1 MTSQGWEINRQGKG
15 LTKMPVE
22 SKKRITESKPIE
34 TVMFEHMHGN
44 VLGSGQREPRISWVY
59 RHELYEDKVAGAQI
73 RIRRA
78 KPGEETREEII
89 GVDYRGNHLHA
100 WPVEPLESRERTSVA
115 VRLVDDKGQASAWS
129 DEVSL
134 ETGILEAGDR
144 LGAMVGPGW
153 YESTTDWRHAPLMR
167 KEFELKAK
175 PASARL
181 YLTAYGLVEAE
192 INGRKVG
199 SDILT
204 PGWTSYDDRLL
215 YWTYDVTDYLQNKG
229 NALGLWLGDGWYRG
243 RLGFRGGK
251 VNIYGD
257 RLGAYAQLNV
267 TYADGS
273 EDVIVTNAYD
283 KTWKAHKGPI
293 VSSGLCEGEEYDA
306 RLEEQGWSEPGFDDA
321 NWEPVAELPLDV
333 DKLTEPIAPA
343 VREIDRH
350 RPVSIQQHGAHA
362 YLIDMGVNCTQ
373 RLRFKIHGFNVGQ
386 SFTVQHAEVLEDGE
400 LATAPLRRGHQI
412 DRYTSNGED
421 TFWEPRFTIH
431 GFRYAL
437 VEGWPSDLEP
447 DDVVAIAYGSDLERT
462 GWLETSDE
470 RVNQLHDNIVRSM
483 NSNFVSIPTD
493 CPQRDERLGWTGDIA
508 LFAPTAAMLFDVEG
522 FLSSW
527 LHDLNVETDKFGSV
541 PYYVPY
547 FPLGEWQ
554 TPKVQALA
562 IWGDSAVLV
571 PWAIYMDSGD
581 KVMLGKQ
588 YNLVV
593 KWIEEVS
600 GYLSP
605 DGVWDRR
612 PGIVYG
618 QLGDWLDPTAPP
630 DDMAKALTAKELVA
644 TAYFARSARL
654 ASKMASDL
662 GLVQYQD
669 KYAELADHVKEGFI
683 SRFVGEDGLMTSD
696 TQCAYALAIHFGLLD
711 DHSDLK
717 KFAGRRLAQLVRDR
731 DYTVGTG
738 FAGTPY
744 ILPALTETGHL
755 EEAYRLF
762 LSDKCPSWLYQVS
775 MGATTT
781 WERWDSMLPNGKV
794 NSGVGMTSFNHYALG
809 SVAEWMY
816 STLGG
821 LVMSSPGWHRFKIA
835 PKPWGPIKDAHV
847 VHKTAL
853 GTIDLTWKYKAD
865 EGKLFIDAAIP
876 EGSSALVEVGEYS
889 DCIHAGMHH
898 LVYEYKS

>member
-1 MTSQGWEINRQGKG
+1 MPQTQEASLIESK
-15 LTKMPVE
+15 PVE
-22 SKKRITESKPIE
+22 S
-34 TVMFEHMHGN
+34 VMFEHMHGD
-44 VLGSGQREPRISWVY
+44 VLGAGQREPRISWTY
-59 RHELYEDKVAGAQI
+59 SPGQDWDGITGAQI
-73 RIRRA
+73 RIRRNM
-78 KPGEETREEII
+78 PGEGAREETVV
-89 GVDYRGNHLHA
+89 VDYRQNHLHA
-100 WPVEPLESRERTSVA
+100 WPVAPLQPRERTTVA
-115 VRLVDDKGQASAWS
+115 VRLVDEKGSFSQWS
-129 DEVSL
+129 DEVNL
-134 ETGILEAGDR
+134 ETGILAAGDR

-167 KEFELKAK
+167 KEFELKGK
-175 PASARL
+175 PVSARL

-192 INGRKVG
+192 LNGRKVG
-199 SDILT
+199 GDILT

-215 YWTYDVTDYLQNKG
+215 YWTFDVTDLLQG
-229 NALGLWLGDGWYRG
+229 RANALGLWLGDGWYRG

-273 EDVIVTNAYD
+273 EEVVVTNAYD
-283 KTWKAHKGPI
+283 RTWKAHKGPI

-306 RLEEQGWSEPGFDDA
+306 RLEEEGWSEPGFDDSD
-321 NWEPVAELPLDV
+321 WEPVTELPLDV
-333 DKLTEPIAPA
+333 DKMAEPISPA
-343 VREIDRH
+343 VREIGRR
-350 RPVSIQQHGAHA
+350 RPVSIQQHGSHA

-373 RLRFKIHGFNVGQ
+373 RLRFNIHGFESGQ
-386 SFTVQHAEVLEDGE
+386 SFQVQHAEVLEDGE
-400 LATAPLRRGHQI
+400 LATAPLRRGSQI
-412 DRYTSNGED
+412 DRYTSDGKD
-421 TFWEPRFTIH
+421 AVWEPRFTIH

-437 VEGWPSDLEP
+437 VEGWPGDLGP
-447 DDVVAIAYGSDLERT
+447 DDVTAIAYGSAVERT
-462 GWLETSDE
+462 GWFETSDD

-527 LHDLNVETDKFGSV
+527 LHDLKVETEKFGSV

-547 FPLGEWQ
+547 VPLGEWQ

-581 KVMLGKQ
+581 KVLLGEQFK
-588 YNLVV
+588 LVV

-644 TAYFARSARL
+644 TAYFARSAGL
-654 ASKMASDL
+654 ASRMASEL
-662 GLVQYQD
+662 GMEQYRD
-669 KYAELADHVKEGFI
+669 DYARLADHVKTGFV

-696 TQCAYALAIHFGLLD
+696 TQCAYTLAIHFGLLD
-711 DHSDLK
+711 GHPDLK
-717 KFAGRRLAQLVRDR
+717 EFAGRRLAQLVRDR

-744 ILPALTETGHL
+744 VLPALTETGHL

-762 LSDKCPSWLYQVS
+762 LSEKCPSWLYQVS

-781 WERWDSMLPNGKV
+781 WERWDSMLPDGKV

-821 LVMSSPGWHRFKIA
+821 LVMTTPGWERFKVA
-835 PKPWGPIKDAHV
+835 PKPWGPIRNAHV
-847 VHKTAL
+847 THKTAL
-853 GTIDLTWKYKAD
+853 GIIDLAWKYEAD
-865 EGKLFIDAAIP
+865 DGQLIIDVSVP
-876 EGSSALVEVGEYS
+876 EGSSALVEVGEQS
-889 DCIHAGMHH
+889 ELIHAGSHR
-898 LVYEYKS
+898 LVYAYTV